1 VLSWIVPVA
10 WRRLKAAV
18 ESAQVEYY
26 DRREAPPALSRLH
39 LVLEDGFQD
48 DTVVVRAAGRELLR
62 RDGVTT
68 RTQLSHA
75 GDAEVEVPEGRVTL
89 EVEVPTKG
97 VSDRVEVDAAA
108 TPVVG
113 LSLRDGQVVP
123 AFPEHA
129 GRA

>member
-1 VLSWIVPVA
+1 MS
-10 WRRLKAAV
+10 
-18 ESAQVEYY
+18 Q
-26 DRREAPPALSRLH
+26 LH

-48 DTVVVRAAGRELLR
+48 DTVVVRVEGRELIR
-62 RDGVTT
+62 WDGVTT

-75 GDAEVEVPEGRVTL
+75 GDAEVEVPGGRVAL

-97 VSDRVEVDAAA
+97 VSDRVEVDAAQ

-113 LSLRDGQVVP
+113 LSLRDGRIAP

>member
-1 VLSWIVPVA
+1 M
-10 WRRLKAAV
+10 
-18 ESAQVEYY
+18 
-26 DRREAPPALSRLH
+26 SRLH
-39 LVLEDGFQD
+39 LVLEDGFED

-62 RDGVTT
+62 WDDVTT

-97 VSDRVEVDAAA
+97 VSDRVEIDAAA

-113 LSLRDGQVVP
+113 LSLREGRIAP

>member
-1 VLSWIVPVA
+1 M
-10 WRRLKAAV
+10 
-18 ESAQVEYY
+18 
-26 DRREAPPALSRLH
+26 SRLH
-39 LVLEDGFQD
+39 LVLEDGFED
-48 DTVVVRAAGRELLR
+48 DTVVVRAEGRELLHW
-62 RDGVTT
+62 DDVTT

-97 VSDRVEVDAAA
+97 VSDRVEIDAAA

-123 AFPEHA
+123 AYPEHA